1 MKTTRM
7 WPPLIS
13 PERHSIR
20 NEDYSRN
27 SVRKMME
34 YPLQEEEKKKSHF
47 QLQHQVTDQE
57 DSIRPVTSRSPDL
70 PYEVE
75 T

>member
-1 MKTTRM
+1 M
-7 WPPLIS
+7 S

-27 SVRKMME
+27 SVRKKMME

-70 PYEVE
+70 LCEVE